1 MTRDPVPYLRSRRSR
16 RSAFTLLEMMLVIAL
31 IGLLVGVG
39 VANYDKIFGGAQA
52 KTTEMFI
59 EGSAKTALASYRF
72 AMGNYPTTAQGLAAL
87 ITAPE
92 AAGSRWAG
100 PYLTPKGG
108 KLPEDSWGR
117 PYQYRCPGTK
127 NTSSYDLFSLGA
139 DGQEGTAD
147 DVTNW

>member
-1 MTRDPVPYLRSRRSR
+1 MTRHVAPRTRRSR
-16 RSAFTLLEMMLVIAL
+16 RAAFTLLEMMLVIAL
-31 IGLLVGVG
+31 IGLLIGVG

-52 KTTEMFI
+52 KAADMFI
-59 EGSAKTALASYRF
+59 QSSGKTALASYRF

-87 ITAPE
+87 ITAPDN
-92 AAGSRWAG
+92 AGSRWAG
-100 PYLTPKGG
+100 PYLDVKGG
-108 KLPEDSWGR
+108 KLPDDPWGR